1 MNRRRGWRSHRR
13 RARGRLRFRRRTRV
27 TPKCLATAGPFAAA
41 VAILPRYGGAG
52 GQARRRRGARRWRR
66 RWGLHGRR
74 GHGRRG
80 HQPDQAADMD
90 LPALMARRESWAH
103 VGEEEVVRRWVRQP
117 HHHWPPHTRHSRA
130 YWRRRL
136 MGITTITVEPTIHES
151 HAIVELPARTP
162 LGLPIPALSV
172 HAAVFPQIATAQ
184 CSQVDAHRRTNVRLS
199 LCLETPI
206 EGRIRPDVPQ
216 HGPCRCCPIREN
228 VFMCTEL
235 RRIHESA
242 AAAAPVRGRM
252 HNMS

>member
-74 GHGRRG
+74 GH
-80 HQPDQAADMD
+80 HLDQTADMH
-90 LPALMARRESWAH
+90 LPALAARRESWAH
-103 VGEEEVVRRWVRQP
+103 VREDEVVRRWVRQP
-117 HHHWPPHTRHSRA
+117 HHHWPPHTMHSRA
-130 YWRRRL
+130 DWRRRL
-136 MGITTITVEPTIHES
+136 IGTTTITVEPTIHES
-151 HAIVELPARTP
+151 HALLELPTRTP
-162 LGLPIPALSV
+162 LGPPLPTLPL

>member
-13 RARGRLRFRRRTRV
+13 RTRGRLRFRRRTRL
-27 TPKCLATAGPFAAA
+27 TPRCLATAGPLAAA
-41 VAILPRYGGAG
+41 VAILLRYGGAG

-184 CSQVDAHRRTNVRLS
+184 CSQVDAHLTADVRLS
-199 LCLETPI
+199 LCLEMPI
-206 EGRIRPDVPQ
+206 E
-216 HGPCRCCPIREN
+216 
-228 VFMCTEL
+228 
-235 RRIHESA
+235 
-242 AAAAPVRGRM
+242 
-252 HNMS
+252 